1 MLTIEFTPSFKRD
14 YKRMMKKHYNE
25 TEFRKVINLLVN
37 QEQEVLR
44 TKYKDHALQGNW
56 KGFRELHV
64 QSDWLLILKIDG
76 KKLILTLVRTGSHDK
91 IL

>member
-1 MLTIEFTPSFKRD
+1 MLTIEFMPSFKRD

-25 TEFRKVINLLVN
+25 MEFRKVINLLVN

-64 QSDWLLILKIDG
+64 QSDWLLIYKIDG

>member
-1 MLTIEFTPSFKRD
+1 MLAIEFTPSFKRD

-64 QSDWLLILKIDG
+64 QSDWLLIYKIDG

-91 IL
+91 FL

>member
-14 YKRMMKKHYNE
+14 YKRMMRKHYNE

-56 KGFRELHV
+56 KGFRELHI
-64 QSDWLLILKIDG
+64 QLD
-76 KKLILTLVRTGSHDK
+76 
-91 IL
+91 

>member
-14 YKRMMKKHYNE
+14 YKRMMKKHYDE
-25 TEFRKVINLLVN
+25 TKFRKVINLLVK

-56 KGFRELHV
+56 KGFRELHI
-64 QSDWLLILKIDG
+64 QPDWLLIYKIDG
-76 KKLILTLVRTGSHDK
+76 KKLILTLVRTGSHNK

>member
-1 MLTIEFTPSFKRD
+1 MLAIEFTPSFKRD

-44 TKYKDHALQGNW
+44 TKY
-56 KGFRELHV
+56 
-64 QSDWLLILKIDG
+64 
-76 KKLILTLVRTGSHDK
+76 
-91 IL
+91 

>member
-1 MLTIEFTPSFKRD
+1 MLAIEFTPSFKRD

-64 QSDWLLILKIDG
+64 QSDWLLIYKIDG

>member
-1 MLTIEFTPSFKRD
+1 MLTIEFTSSFKHD

-64 QSDWLLILKIDG
+64 QSDWLLIYKIDG

>member
-1 MLTIEFTPSFKRD
+1 MLTLEFTPSFKRD

-37 QEQEVLR
+37 QEQEVLK

-56 KGFRELHV
+56 KGFRELHI
-64 QSDWLLILKIDG
+64 QPD
-76 KKLILTLVRTGSHDK
+76 
-91 IL
+91 

>member
-14 YKRMMKKHYNE
+14 YKRMMKKHYSE
-25 TEFRKVINLLVN
+25 TEYKKVIELLVN
-37 QEQEVLR
+37 MEQEILR
-44 TKYKDHALQGNW
+44 NQYRDHALQGNW
-56 KGFRELHV
+56 KGYRELHI
-64 QSDWLLILKIDG
+64 QPDWLLVYKVDN

>member
-1 MLTIEFTPSFKRD
+1 MLAIEFTPSFKRD

-64 QSDWLLILKIDG
+64 QSDWLLIYKIDG
-76 KKLILTLVRTGSHDK
+76 KKLILTLVRTDSHDK

>member
-1 MLTIEFTPSFKRD
+1 MLAIEFTPSFKRD

-64 QSDWLLILKIDG
+64 QSDWLLICKWP
-76 KKLILTLVRTGSHDK
+76 S
-91 IL
+91 

>member
-1 MLTIEFTPSFKRD
+1 
-14 YKRMMKKHYNE
+14 MMKKHYDE
-25 TEFRKVINLLVN
+25 TEFRKVINLLVK

-56 KGFRELHV
+56 KGFRELHI
-64 QSDWLLILKIDG
+64 QSDWLLIYKIDG
-76 KKLILTLVRTGSHDK
+76 KKLILTLVRTGSHNK

>member
-1 MLTIEFTPSFKRD
+1 
-14 YKRMMKKHYNE
+14 MMKKHYDE
-25 TEFRKVINLLVN
+25 TKFRKVINLLVK

-56 KGFRELHV
+56 KGFRELHI
-64 QSDWLLILKIDG
+64 QPDWLLIYKIDG
-76 KKLILTLVRTGSHDK
+76 KKLILTLVRTGSHNK

>member
-14 YKRMMKKHYNE
+14 YKRMMKKHYDE
-25 TEFRKVINLLVN
+25 TEYKKVIELLVN
-37 QEQEVLR
+37 MEQEILR
-44 TKYKDHALQGNW
+44 TKYRDHALQGNW
-56 KGFRELHV
+56 KGYRELHI
-64 QSDWLLILKIDG
+64 QPDWLLVYKIDN

>member
-1 MLTIEFTPSFKRD
+1 MLAIEFTPSFKRD

-44 TKYKDHALQGNW
+44 TKYKDHVLQGNW

-64 QSDWLLILKIDG
+64 QSDWLLIYKIDG

>member
-1 MLTIEFTPSFKRD
+1 MLTLEFTPSFKRD

-37 QEQEVLR
+37 QEQEVLK

-56 KGFRELHV
+56 KGFRELHI
-64 QSDWLLILKIDG
+64 QPDWLLIYKIND

>member
-1 MLTIEFTPSFKRD
+1 MLTLEFTPSFKRD

-44 TKYKDHALQGNW
+44 TKYRDHALQGNW
-56 KGFRELHV
+56 KGFRELHI
-64 QSDWLLILKIDG
+64 QPDWLLIYKING

>member
-1 MLTIEFTPSFKRD
+1 MLTLEFTPSFKRD

-37 QEQEVLR
+37 QEQEVLK

-56 KGFRELHV
+56 KGFRELH
-64 QSDWLLILKIDG
+64 I
-76 KKLILTLVRTGSHDK
+76 
-91 IL
+91 

>member
-1 MLTIEFTPSFKRD
+1 MT
-14 YKRMMKKHYNE
+14 KKHYNE

-56 KGFRELHV
+56 KGFRELHI
-64 QSDWLLILKIDG
+64 QPD
-76 KKLILTLVRTGSHDK
+76 
-91 IL
+91 

>member
-1 MLTIEFTPSFKRD
+1 MLTIEFTPSFNRD
-14 YKRMMKKHYNE
+14 YKRMMKKNYDE
-25 TEFRKVINLLVN
+25 TEFRKVINLLVK

-64 QSDWLLILKIDG
+64 QSDWLLIYKIDG

>member
-14 YKRMMKKHYNE
+14 YKRMMKKYYNE

-64 QSDWLLILKIDG
+64 QSDWLLIYKIDG
-76 KKLILTLVRTGSHDK
+76 KKLILTLVRAGSHDK

>member
-25 TEFRKVINLLVN
+25 SEFRKVINLLVN

-64 QSDWLLILKIDG
+64 LSDLLLIYKIDG

>member
-14 YKRMMKKHYNE
+14 YKRMMKKNYSE
-25 TEFRKVINLLVN
+25 TEYKKVIELLVN
-37 QEQEVLR
+37 MKQEILR
-44 TKYKDHALQGNW
+44 TKYRDHALQGNW
-56 KGFRELHV
+56 KDYRELHI
-64 QSDWLLILKIDG
+64 QPDWLLVYKVDN

>member
-14 YKRMMKKHYNE
+14 YKRMMKKHYDE
-25 TEFRKVINLLVN
+25 TEFRKVINLLVK

-56 KGFRELHV
+56 KGFRELHI
-64 QSDWLLILKIDG
+64 QSDWLLIYKIDG
-76 KKLILTLVRTGSHDK
+76 KKLILTLVRTGSHNK